1 MSGPENPFAP
11 PEAETRPGPEEGS
24 EALRVRRAHLSAET
38 RIRALG
44 SVFLVIGAVV
54 LVWSASFLL
63 IVMRLNPRAVEV
75 VVPSL
80 ALTVSLAFITLAVLL
95 RRLEPRAFWPAVT
108 GGAVL
113 LLAFPYGTPI
123 GAYVLF
129 VLLSP
134 KSRRVLS
141 SAYAE
146 IRKATPHVVYR
157 TPATV
162 WLLLGLV
169 LVGFGFLVLFLRR

>member
-11 PEAETRPGPEEGS
+11 PEAETRPGPDEGS
-24 EALRVRRAHLSAET
+24 EALRLRRLHLASEA
-38 RIRALG
+38 RLRALG
-44 SVFLVIGAVV
+44 SVFLVVGAVV

-75 VVPSL
+75 VVPSVSL
-80 ALTVSLAFITLAVLL
+80 LVSLAFIALAVLL
-95 RRLEPRAFWPAVT
+95 RRLEPRAFWPALT

-129 VLLSP
+129 ALLQPS
-134 KSRRVLS
+134 SRRVLTTS
-141 SAYAE
+141 YAE
-146 IRKATPHVVYR
+146 VRRATPHVVYR

-169 LVGFGFLVLFLRR
+169 LVAFGALVLFLRR